1 VSRDQLVDALV
12 AARAASG
19 LSVAAI
25 AQRSGYT
32 ERHVRR
38 VFSGDTAK
46 LEVVDAVAGVFGL
59 ELGLVPRGGR

>member
-38 VFSGDTAK
+38 VFSGDTGK

-59 ELGLVPRGGR
+59 ELGLVARGSP